1 MLILG
6 IDPGLNTT
14 GYGIILKNQ
23 NKLKFI
29 EAGFIRTSARD
40 NIKARLLKI
49 YNELSGIVKK
59 YQLDAMVLEKLY
71 AHYKHPLTACLLGHA
86 RGIICLVCAQNNIK
100 LFEYAA
106 TRTKKAISGRGSAS
120 KLQVQHM
127 VLNTL
132 GLKDRAAIPLDIT
145 DALSLAIAHSYIAR
159 SADLSAFASSY
170 PVQIPSGFY
179 GACKQLGKSESLTL
193 AACVRNQRSSH
204 GHSRGAQFRLS

>member
-29 EAGFIRTSARD
+29 EAGFIRTSPKD
-40 NIKARLLKI
+40 NIESRLLKI
-49 YNELSGIVKK
+49 YKELSEIVKK
-59 YQLDAMVLEKLY
+59 HKLDAIVLEKLY

-86 RGIICLVCAQNNIK
+86 RGIICLLCAQNNIK

-106 TRTKKAISGRGSAS
+106 TRTKKSISGRGSAS
-120 KLQVQHM
+120 KLQIQHM
-127 VLNTL
+127 VLDTL
-132 GLKDRAAIPLDIT
+132 GLKDKAEIPLDIT

-159 SADLSAFASSY
+159 SAGLSTFVEASADFAQTRQHIIKRKHANS
-170 PVQIPSGFY
+170 
-179 GACKQLGKSESLTL
+179 C
-193 AACVRNQRSSH
+193 
-204 GHSRGAQFRLS
+204 GAQFKLS